1 MKDMLIDWLIFPED
15 LSPAYFVRQKVFV
28 EEQNCPPEAEF
39 DVVDKISEHLVLSNL
54 DGNPVGTARIHE
66 KTPGQASIGRIA
78 VLKEHRGK
86 GYGAYIVEKC
96 MERLEEQGYES
107 ILIHAQ
113 THAIPFYEKLG
124 FKPFG
129 EEFMEDGIPHIKMMW
144 RK

>member
-1 MKDMLIDWLIFPED
+1 
-15 LSPAYFVRQKVFV
+15 
-28 EEQNCPPEAEF
+28 
-39 DVVDKISEHLVLSNL
+39 
-54 DGNPVGTARIHE
+54 
-66 KTPGQASIGRIA
+66 
-78 VLKEHRGK
+78 
-86 GYGAYIVEKC
+86 